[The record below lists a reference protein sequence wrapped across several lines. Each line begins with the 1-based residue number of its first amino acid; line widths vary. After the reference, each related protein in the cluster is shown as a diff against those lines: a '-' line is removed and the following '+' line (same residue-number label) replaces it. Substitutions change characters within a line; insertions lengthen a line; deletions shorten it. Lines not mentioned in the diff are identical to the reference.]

1 MQVEPANLQL
11 ATCNPQT
18 FNISYYLCPMNERLG
33 KSYKLKSKIIIESL
47 YNDGELVKQFPF
59 LVKFCKQELPSKEVF
74 QVVFSVSKRKFKK
87 APDRNRIKRLMR
99 ETVRK
104 NKHALED
111 YLKNQD
117 EQLALFLIYTNAE
130 IMTYEEMNRKI
141 VLLFERLIT
150 QLKTNDNKA

>member
-1 MQVEPANLQL
+1 
-11 ATCNPQT
+11 
-18 FNISYYLCPMNERLG
+18 MNERLG

-59 LVKFCKQELPSKEVF
+59 LAKFCKQELPSKEVF

-111 YLKNQD
+111 YLKNRD
-117 EQLALFLIYTNAE
+117 EQLALFLIYTNTE

>member
-1 MQVEPANLQL
+1 
-11 ATCNPQT
+11 
-18 FNISYYLCPMNERLG
+18 MNERLG
-33 KSYKLKSKIIIESL
+33 KSYKLCSKLIIESL
-47 YNDGELVKQFPF
+47 FKEGETVKQFPF
-59 LVKFCKQELPSKEVF
+59 LVKFCKQELPSNEVF

-99 ETVRK
+99 EVVRK

-111 YLKNQD
+111 YLKNNN

-130 IMTYEEMNRKI
+130 IMNYEEMNRKI

>member
-1 MQVEPANLQL
+1 MRAAL
-11 ATCNPQT
+11 T
-18 FNISYYLCPMNERLG
+18 FNFSYYLCPMNERLG

-59 LVKFCKQELPSKEVF
+59 LAKFCKQDLPSKEVF

-111 YLKNQD
+111 YLKNRD

-130 IMTYEEMNRKI
+130 IMSYEEMNRKI

>member
-1 MQVEPANLQL
+1 
-11 ATCNPQT
+11 
-18 FNISYYLCPMNERLG
+18 MNERLG

-59 LVKFCKQELPSKEVF
+59 LAKFCKQDLPSKEVF

-111 YLKNQD
+111 YLKNRD

-130 IMTYEEMNRKI
+130 IMSYEEMNRKI

>member
-1 MQVEPANLQL
+1 
-11 ATCNPQT
+11 
-18 FNISYYLCPMNERLG
+18 MNERLG
-33 KSYKLKSKIIIESL
+33 KSYKLTSKIIIESL
-47 YNDGELVKQFPF
+47 YNDGQTVKQFPF
-59 LVKFCKQELPSKEVF
+59 LTKFSKQELPTREKF

-104 NKHALED
+104 NKHTLEN
-111 YLKNQD
+111 YLIDNN
-117 EQLALFLIYTNAE
+117 EQLALFLIYTNTE

>member
-1 MQVEPANLQL
+1 
-11 ATCNPQT
+11 
-18 FNISYYLCPMNERLG
+18 
-33 KSYKLKSKIIIESL
+33 
-47 YNDGELVKQFPF
+47 VKQFPF
-59 LVKFCKQELPSKEVF
+59 LAKFCKQELPSKEVF

-87 APDRNRIKRLMR
+87 AADRNRIKRLMR

-117 EQLALFLIYTNAE
+117 EQLALFLIYTNLE

-150 QLKTNDNKA
+150 ELKTNDNKA

>member
-1 MQVEPANLQL
+1 
-11 ATCNPQT
+11 
-18 FNISYYLCPMNERLG
+18 MNERLG

-47 YNDGELVKQFPF
+47 FNDGETVKQFPF
-59 LVKFCKQELPSKEVF
+59 LIKFCKQELPSKEVF

>member
-1 MQVEPANLQL
+1 
-11 ATCNPQT
+11 
-18 FNISYYLCPMNERLG
+18 MNERLG
-33 KSYKLKSKIIIESL
+33 KSYKLKSKKIIESL
-47 YNDGELVKQFPF
+47 YNDGETVKQFPF

-104 NKHALED
+104 NKHGLEK
-111 YLKNQD
+111 YLKTNN
-117 EQLALFLIYTNAE
+117 EQLALFLIYTNTE

>member
-1 MQVEPANLQL
+1 MLILEPRMRA
-11 ATCNPQT
+11 AKT
-18 FNISYYLCPMNERLG
+18 FNISYYLCAMNERLG
-33 KSYKLKSKIIIESL
+33 KSYKLTSKKIIESL
-47 YNDGELVKQFPF
+47 YNDGELVKKFPF
-59 LVKFCKQELPSKEVF
+59 LAKFSKQELPSKEVF

-87 APDRNRIKRLMR
+87 AADRNRIKRLMR

-111 YLKNQD
+111 YLKNHD
-117 EQLALFLIYTNAE
+117 EQLALFLIYTNLE

-150 QLKTNDNKA
+150 QLKINDKKA

>member
-1 MQVEPANLQL
+1 
-11 ATCNPQT
+11 
-18 FNISYYLCPMNERLG
+18 MNERLG
-33 KSYKLKSKIIIESL
+33 KSYKLKSKKIIESL
-47 YNDGELVKQFPF
+47 FNDGETVKQFPF

-104 NKHALED
+104 NKHGLEE
-111 YLKNQD
+111 YLKNNN
-117 EQLALFLIYTNAE
+117 EELALFLIYTNAE

>member
-1 MQVEPANLQL
+1 
-11 ATCNPQT
+11 
-18 FNISYYLCPMNERLG
+18 MNERLG
-33 KSYKLKSKIIIESL
+33 KSYKLKSKKIIESL
-47 YNDGELVKQFPF
+47 FNDGETVKQFPF

-104 NKHALED
+104 NKHGLEE
-111 YLKNQD
+111 YLKTNN
-117 EQLALFLIYTNAE
+117 EQLALFLIYTNTE

>member
-1 MQVEPANLQL
+1 MRA
-11 ATCNPQT
+11 AQT

-59 LVKFCKQELPSKEVF
+59 LAKFCKQELPSKEVF